1 MVKADIPKTTFR
13 TVKGHYKFLVMPFGL
28 TNAPATFQA
37 LMNQV
42 FKPFLSRFVL
52 IFFNDILIYS
62 ANKEEH
68 EEHLRLVL
76 QVLREQKLYAN
87 MKKCTF
93 GVKSV
98 EYLGHII
105 SLEGVATDSMKTE
118 AMTAW
123 PTPKT
128 VKQLRGFL
136 GLTGYYRR
144 FVKAYGSI
152 ARPLTWLLKKDQ
164 FEWSQETQQA
174 FDQLKSAM
182 VQAPV
187 LALPDFDQ
195 VFVMEFYASGF
206 DLGAVLMQNKRP
218 IAFFSHALTPR
229 EQI

>member
-1 MVKADIPKTTFR
+1 
-13 TVKGHYKFLVMPFGL
+13 
-28 TNAPATFQA
+28 
-37 LMNQV
+37 MNQV

-52 IFFNDILIYS
+52 VFFDDILIYS

-128 VKQLRGFL
+128 VK
-136 GLTGYYRR
+136 
-144 FVKAYGSI
+144 
-152 ARPLTWLLKKDQ
+152 
-164 FEWSQETQQA
+164 
-174 FDQLKSAM
+174 
-182 VQAPV
+182 
-187 LALPDFDQ
+187 
-195 VFVMEFYASGF
+195 
-206 DLGAVLMQNKRP
+206 
-218 IAFFSHALTPR
+218 
-229 EQI
+229 

>member
-13 TVKGHYKFLVMPFGL
+13 TVEGHYKFLVMPFGL

-105 SLEGVATDSMKTE
+105 S
-118 AMTAW
+118 
-123 PTPKT
+123 
-128 VKQLRGFL
+128 
-136 GLTGYYRR
+136 
-144 FVKAYGSI
+144 
-152 ARPLTWLLKKDQ
+152 
-164 FEWSQETQQA
+164 
-174 FDQLKSAM
+174 
-182 VQAPV
+182 
-187 LALPDFDQ
+187 
-195 VFVMEFYASGF
+195 
-206 DLGAVLMQNKRP
+206 
-218 IAFFSHALTPR
+218 
-229 EQI
+229 